1 MVDFKREIKSFV
13 CRNRKLSPQQEL
25 LVNESYPIYGLANN
39 QDWDMS
45 HTFSNNNKIILE
57 IGFGEG
63 KTLVQNAV
71 DNPEYNY
78 IGIEV
83 FQSGCLYILDFLK
96 NNNLNNLRVCQGDAK
111 QVLLNHLPDNSLY
124 GVQIFFPD
132 PWPKKRH
139 HKRRLI
145 QTELVNLLAQ
155 KLQSGGFI
163 HLATDWQN
171 YAEHMQEVLDKNPNY
186 TKDSDNNGIDR
197 LLTKYESKGL
207 EKGHSI
213 TDLIY
218 RSIR

>member
-1 MVDFKREIKSFV
+1 MVEFRREIKSFV

-25 LVNESYPIYGLANN
+25 LINEYYPQYGLENN
-39 QDWDMS
+39 QDWAMADI
-45 HTFSNNNKIILE
+45 FSNNNKVVLE

-63 KTLVQNAV
+63 KTLVQNAI
-71 DNPEYNY
+71 DNPSYNY

-83 FQSGCLYILDFLK
+83 FQSGCLYILEFLK
-96 NNNLNNLRVCQGDAK
+96 NNRLSNLRVCQGDAN
-111 QVLLNHLPDNSLY
+111 QVLSNHIADKSLY

-145 QTELVNLLAQ
+145 QTNFVNLLAQ
-155 KLQSGGFI
+155 KLQPGGFL

-171 YAEHMQEVLDKNPNY
+171 YAEHMQEILDINVNY
-186 TKDSDNNGIDR
+186 NKELDRVSTDR

-207 EKGHSI
+207 VKGHSI

-218 RSIR
+218 RTI